1 MQLESGLQLLNF
13 NDTLG
18 VEDMTLG
25 EKIYDERTGKKITQ
39 AKLASDLRVSRQTV
53 SKWEVGEAI
62 PSPDNLK
69 RLAAYFNVPMDY
81 FVETSSQSPSTA
93 EPEPN
98 TKEEAQPEF
107 LTEHSNTDPQFGAVD
122 DPTENEMH
130 VTPKKKRLVPILSV
144 VGMIILIGVI
154 VLLSRISS
162 RANDQTQIDSTS
174 EKQVSLLPEDG
185 FGLS

>member
-1 MQLESGLQLLNF
+1 
-13 NDTLG
+13 
-18 VEDMTLG
+18 MTLG

-39 AKLASDLRVSRQTV
+39 AKLASGLHVSRQTV

-62 PSPDNLK
+62 PSADNLK

-107 LTEHSNTDPQFGAVD
+107 LTEYSNTDPQFGAVD

-144 VGMIILIGVI
+144 VGMIILMGVI
-154 VLLSRISS
+154 VLLSQISS
-162 RANDQTQIDSTS
+162 RANDQRSKFLFFQR
-174 EKQVSLLPEDG
+174 VVLAFPENANTKG
-185 FGLS
+185 GKRKC